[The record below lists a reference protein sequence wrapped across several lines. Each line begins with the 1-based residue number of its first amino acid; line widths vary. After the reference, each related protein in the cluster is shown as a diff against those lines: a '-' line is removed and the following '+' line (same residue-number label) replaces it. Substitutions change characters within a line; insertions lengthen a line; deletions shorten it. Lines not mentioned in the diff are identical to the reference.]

1 MPLDACIELLILVNF
16 FIIDNH
22 KYFLSQG
29 IFNEAETMD
38 YLDTLNSM
46 QSSFQK
52 AEASNAGRID
62 QIRSGMNKKN
72 MMTVV
77 IPII

>member
-1 MPLDACIELLILVNF
+1 MF
-16 FIIDNH
+16 DNH
-22 KYFLSQG
+22 NCFLSKG

-62 QIRSGMNKKN
+62 QIRSGMNQNKYDDSCNN
-72 MMTVV
+72 MFNLA
-77 IPII
+77 